1 MNSISI
7 GNKINVL
14 IESHDLNE
22 YNERMEDLMWSDEIV
37 NKIPTEQCTVF
48 QVYLLS
54 VILGIDFWLYGFGLL
69 YSLFKGHGWTISS
82 SKYFPSKYKTI

>member
-48 QVYLLS
+48 QVYFMMNSNSSLIIFISQPLS
-54 VILGIDFWLYGFGLL
+54 RVRN
-69 YSLFKGHGWTISS
+69 
-82 SKYFPSKYKTI
+82 